1 MKNLFT
7 LKKYF
12 IRYKKKLFWGF
23 VFILLS
29 NIGTVYVPILLK
41 DTINAIEQNTTV
53 EQLVNYALLIVGASI
68 FAGVF
73 RFYIRQ
79 TIIVVSREIEYDLRY
94 DFWNHI
100 QHLPLRFF
108 QNNST
113 GNVMAHATNDIN
125 AVRMFLGPAVMYST
139 DTFIRLVIVLA
150 IMISL
155 DPMLTLYTLLPLP
168 ILSIVVY
175 KIGKKIHQKFTLIQ
189 EKFSEITTKAQENF
203 SGIRVIKSYVREE
216 NEIKQF
222 NKLSQEYLSRNMNLA
237 KVQAAIMPF
246 LFLITGLSIILVI
259 WIGGSAVI
267 SKEIT
272 LGDITAFVIY
282 LGILIWPMIAFG
294 WVINI
299 IQQAEASMKR
309 LNKMLDEPYEI
320 DDSGTT
326 DNSIKEIKGEIE
338 FKNVSFRYS
347 ENHPYIL
354 KEINLKIPIGS
365 TTAIMGYTGVGK
377 TTFINL
383 IPRLYDVTEGQIL
396 IDGKDIKTIPLN
408 ILRREIG
415 VVQQESFLF
424 SDSVMNNISYGLRE
438 VNNDIVLKVSKIA
451 HFDKD
456 VEDFPLKYDTM
467 VGERG
472 ITFSG
477 GQKQRASLAR
487 ALAINPKILVLD
499 DSFSAVDT
507 NTEEEIL
514 KSLKGFMRNPA
525 NLPGDK
531 ADGTGRT
538 SIIISHRI
546 STVKDADK
554 IIVLSDGAIAEE
566 GTHEE
571 LVTLGGIYADLHFK
585 QLLEKELEELS

>member
-12 IRYKKKLFWGF
+12 IRYKKKLYWGF

-396 IDGKDIKTIPLN
+396 IDGRDIKTIPLN

-438 VNNDIVLKVSKIA
+438 INKDTVLEVSKIA

-514 KSLKGFMRNPA
+514 KSLKSFMRHPA
-525 NLPGDK
+525 NLPGGK
-531 ADGTGRT
+531 AGRTGRT

>member
-12 IRYKKKLFWGF
+12 IRYKKKLYWGF

-326 DNSIKEIKGEIE
+326 DN
-338 FKNVSFRYS
+338 
-347 ENHPYIL
+347 
-354 KEINLKIPIGS
+354 
-365 TTAIMGYTGVGK
+365 
-377 TTFINL
+377 
-383 IPRLYDVTEGQIL
+383 
-396 IDGKDIKTIPLN
+396 
-408 ILRREIG
+408 
-415 VVQQESFLF
+415 
-424 SDSVMNNISYGLRE
+424 
-438 VNNDIVLKVSKIA
+438 
-451 HFDKD
+451 
-456 VEDFPLKYDTM
+456 
-467 VGERG
+467 
-472 ITFSG
+472 
-477 GQKQRASLAR
+477 
-487 ALAINPKILVLD
+487 
-499 DSFSAVDT
+499 
-507 NTEEEIL
+507 
-514 KSLKGFMRNPA
+514 
-525 NLPGDK
+525 
-531 ADGTGRT
+531 
-538 SIIISHRI
+538 
-546 STVKDADK
+546 
-554 IIVLSDGAIAEE
+554 
-566 GTHEE
+566 
-571 LVTLGGIYADLHFK
+571 
-585 QLLEKELEELS
+585 